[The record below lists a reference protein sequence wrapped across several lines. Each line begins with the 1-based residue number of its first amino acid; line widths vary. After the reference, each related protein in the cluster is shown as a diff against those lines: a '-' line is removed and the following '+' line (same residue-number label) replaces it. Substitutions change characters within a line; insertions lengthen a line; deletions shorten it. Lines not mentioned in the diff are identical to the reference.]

1 MSQRRDRTSPTC
13 PDGPITQATVGPVVH
28 ISGAAQESETD
39 LSTLARRVSWRV
51 SHGAHMSQ
59 WYIYQNSYDCTWV

>member
-28 ISGAAQESETD
+28 ISGVAQEAQSD
-39 LSTLARRVSWRV
+39 LSTLARGGIMEDIAW
-51 SHGAHMSQ
+51 
-59 WYIYQNSYDCTWV
+59 CTYVTMVHIPIIPKFL